1 MEELERFLNWKVN
14 WEEGMFSI
22 LFIIIVESTFID
34 QYEDQLIHCIFA
46 FSKYNQ
52 EKRVLFAKKFIS
64 DILSIQ
70 TKSICNTILKVDY
83 IVCLFIFSSILKLV
97 IQKDVFLQEGQ

>member
-1 MEELERFLNWKVN
+1 MEELERFLNWKAN

-22 LFIIIVESTFID
+22 LFIRIIESTCID

-52 EKRVLFAKKFIS
+52 EKRVLFAKKFIE
-64 DILSIQ
+64 DMLSIQ
-70 TKSICNTILKVDY
+70 TKSICNTILKVKY
-83 IVCLFIFSSILKLV
+83 LICLFISSSILKLV
-97 IQKDVFLQEGQ
+97 IPMDVFLQEGQ